1 MFSTTEKPA
10 PTAKPMMTASSLKPI
25 RLILNSPMMTTAF
38 SASSIHGATNR
49 L

>member
-10 PTAKPMMTASSLKPI
+10 PTANPEMTASSLKPM
-25 RLILNSPMMTTAF
+25 RLKRNRLMITIAF
-38 SASSIHGATNR
+38 SASSIHGATKR